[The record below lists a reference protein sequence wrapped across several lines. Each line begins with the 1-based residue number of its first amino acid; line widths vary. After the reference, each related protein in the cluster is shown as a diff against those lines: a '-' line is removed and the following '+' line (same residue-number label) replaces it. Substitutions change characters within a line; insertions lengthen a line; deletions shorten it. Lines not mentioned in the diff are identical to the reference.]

1 MYIYVSGVGNEN
13 FMVKMLNLASL
24 VVLRVYFG
32 LQDAPFTHLFYV
44 ILHYV
49 NLEEWP
55 DLKWKQGNC
64 TCYFAYI

>member
-24 VVLRVYFG
+24 VVLRVCFG

-49 NLEEWP
+49 NSEE
-55 DLKWKQGNC
+55 
-64 TCYFAYI
+64 